1 MKTVVKID
9 PELEYEKAKKIIDL
23 VSKQILD
30 PDQVSSLDS
39 SVSNLATVARVLL
52 EREARRRGPPKPN
65 PKNKI
70 PKNKNKKS
78 VRFQANFPL

>member
-52 EREARRRGPPKPN
+52 ERSP
-65 PKNKI
+65 
-70 PKNKNKKS
+70 
-78 VRFQANFPL
+78 